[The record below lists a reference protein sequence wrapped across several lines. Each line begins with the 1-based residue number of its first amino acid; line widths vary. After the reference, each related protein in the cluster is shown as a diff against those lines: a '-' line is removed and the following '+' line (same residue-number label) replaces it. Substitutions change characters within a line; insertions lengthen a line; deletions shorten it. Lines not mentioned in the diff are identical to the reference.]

1 MINDPVVE
9 DVRRHR
15 QEHAERYGHDL
26 KLIVEA
32 LRERERHSAHRV
44 ISPGPKYIRIPTH
57 SGSALSGFSR

>member
-9 DVRRHR
+9 DIRRHR

-32 LRERERHSAHRV
+32 LRERERRSAHRV
-44 ISPGPKYIRIPTH
+44 ISPGPKYINYK
-57 SGSALSGFSR
+57 